1 MAWWSEPQGQHL
13 PSLRQLTCVDVQ
25 RSSHMQ
31 PLVLGWGLPKIT
43 SKNREIKAVLIKSHT
58 GTGGPEGP
66 CHLPAAL
73 IVNS

>member
-1 MAWWSEPQGQHL
+1 MVRAPETSIFL
-13 PSLRQLTCVDVQ
+13 DLRPLTCVDVQ
-25 RSSHMQ
+25 CSAHMQ
-31 PLVLGWGLPKIT
+31 PLVLGWGLPKIA

-73 IVNS
+73 IVRG